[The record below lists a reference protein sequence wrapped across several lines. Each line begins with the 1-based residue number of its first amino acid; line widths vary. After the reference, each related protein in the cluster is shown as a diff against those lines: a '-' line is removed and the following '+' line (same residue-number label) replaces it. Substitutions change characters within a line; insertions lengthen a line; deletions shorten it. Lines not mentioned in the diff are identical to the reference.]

1 MPANR
6 RNAAA
11 CDRRLRT
18 CIAGQSNVAARQ
30 QRMCPHLCK
39 AVKTRQH
46 HQHPK
51 VNRPTI
57 QAPGAQFAQACAGDV
72 VLFNS
77 IPFLFAFLPVTL
89 AGYLILVRRSDL
101 ASLAWLVACSLV
113 FYAYGDIAFAP
124 IMMTSV
130 ILNYLAGI
138 ALASTEGRTK
148 TLLLTLAIA
157 ANLSALGYFKYTN
170 FFLQNLND
178 AVGAGLVWEKVILP
192 IGISFFTF
200 QQIAYL
206 VDAYRGQIIE
216 RNPLRYAALIC
227 FFPHLI
233 AGPIVHPKEVLP
245 QLRQRRVPTSADI
258 SAGLS
263 LLIIGL
269 VKKIVIADTMA
280 IQSSTMFSATAA
292 GATPSMLEAWLG
304 ALCYTLQIYFDFSA
318 YSDMAVGLAR
328 MFAIDFPI
336 NFASPYKA
344 RSIAE
349 FWRRWHISL
358 SRFLRD
364 YLYIPLGGKRV
375 GITRQQANLLIVMVI
390 GGFWHGAAWT
400 FIAWGALHGL
410 YLLVHRWW
418 QSRSLAGWLGRTA
431 WWRYPACA
439 LTFLAVLVA
448 WVPFRADD
456 MTVATKIWASLFG
469 LNGLALDA
477 GRVQWDIATAA
488 LALLPLIFLAPSSYE
503 IMAGARLGLPTH
515 GYPATYISRA
525 PVHWRPSP
533 RWAAALACGSL
544 LILLKINDVSEFI
557 YFQF

>member
-1 MPANR
+1 
-6 RNAAA
+6 
-11 CDRRLRT
+11 
-18 CIAGQSNVAARQ
+18 
-30 QRMCPHLCK
+30 
-39 AVKTRQH
+39 
-46 HQHPK
+46 
-51 VNRPTI
+51 
-57 QAPGAQFAQACAGDV
+57 
-72 VLFNS
+72 
-77 IPFLFAFLPVTL
+77 
-89 AGYLILVRRSDL
+89 
-101 ASLAWLVACSLV
+101 
-113 FYAYGDIAFAP
+113 
-124 IMMTSV
+124 
-130 ILNYLAGI
+130 
-138 ALASTEGRTK
+138 
-148 TLLLTLAIA
+148 
-157 ANLSALGYFKYTN
+157 
-170 FFLQNLND
+170 
-178 AVGAGLVWEKVILP
+178 
-192 IGISFFTF
+192 
-200 QQIAYL
+200 
-206 VDAYRGQIIE
+206 
-216 RNPLRYAALIC
+216 
-227 FFPHLI
+227 
-233 AGPIVHPKEVLP
+233 
-245 QLRQRRVPTSADI
+245 LRQRRVPTSADI

-280 IQSSTMFSATAA
+280 IQSTTMFSATAA

-364 YLYIPLGGKRV
+364 YLYIPLGGNRV

-410 YLLVHRWW
+410 YLLIHRWW
-418 QSRSLAGWLGRTA
+418 QSQSLAAWLGRTA